1 MVAMWSEFLMKNLPQ
16 LLVELIPHVQRALP
30 RGDRALAAKSAADDT
45 KLDELAASLRGDMGK
60 VAKAHIALA
69 EQLDAFSAHVGEG
82 AAEAK
87 RARMAAELAQAKV
100 EALEKQVAGLRTLV
114 VFVLVVVGLVF
125 LLVLLAFVLA
135 LRSH

>member
-1 MVAMWSEFLMKNLPQ
+1 MWPEFILKNLPQ

-30 RGDRALAAKSAADDT
+30 NRADKYLAGKGEDQAK
-45 KLDELAASLRGDMGK
+45 LEELAASLRGDMGK

-69 EQLDAFSAHVGEG
+69 EQLDAFSAHVSEG

-87 RARMAAELAQAKV
+87 RSRMAAELVQLKV

-114 VFVLVVVGLVF
+114 LAGLVAV
-125 LLVLLAFVLA
+125 LLVLALVVLAFVLGA
-135 LRSH
+135 RSH

>member
-1 MVAMWSEFLMKNLPQ
+1 MWPEFILKNLPQ

-30 RGDRALAAKSAADDT
+30 SRADAHPATKSEDNARFE
-45 KLDELAASLRGDMGK
+45 ELAASLRGDMGK

-69 EQLDAFSAHVGEG
+69 EQLDAFATHVSEG

-87 RARMAAELAQAKV
+87 RSRMAAELTQIRV

-114 VFVLVVVGLVF
+114 VVGLVAV
-125 LLVLLAFVLA
+125 LLVLALVVLAFVLGA
-135 LRSH
+135 RSH